1 MTMSEAKPQKPDA
14 SPVSWREAASRLIA
28 SGTGEKFTLANSLT
42 LARILMVP
50 LLVMFLLEGSPPAQY
65 FAAGL
70 FVMAAFTDWLDGHLA
85 RTRDQITPLGEI
97 LDPVADK
104 LLIVA
109 ALIPL
114 VSLGKVDAW
123 VVGILLG
130 RELLVTAFRA
140 VAMRQGL
147 VVPAGFLGKIKMGL
161 EVTAIF
167 FLILGIFPP
176 LGTILIWAAMI
187 AAVVSAVDYFRQI
200 IRAIS

>member
-1 MTMSEAKPQKPDA
+1 MSKAKSQKSDA
-14 SPVSWREAASRLIA
+14 SPAGWREAISRLIA

-50 LLVMFLLEGSPPAQY
+50 LLVMFLLQGSPPAQY

-85 RTRDQITPLGEI
+85 RTRDQVTPLGEI

-140 VAMRQGL
+140 VAMRRGL

-161 EVTAIF
+161 EVAAIF
-167 FLILGIFPP
+167 FLILSIFRR
-176 LGTILIWAAMI
+176 WAP
-187 AAVVSAVDYFRQI
+187 F
-200 IRAIS
+200 

>member
-1 MTMSEAKPQKPDA
+1 MSRAKEEDPGAPPA
-14 SPVSWREAASRLIA
+14 GWREAVSRLIA
-28 SGTGEKFTLANSLT
+28 SGTGKRFTLSNSLT

-50 LLVMFLLEGSPPAQY
+50 LLVLFLLEGSPPAQY

-85 RTRDQITPLGEI
+85 RTRDQVTPLGEI

-104 LLIVA
+104 LLILA

-114 VSLGKVDAW
+114 VSLGRADAW

-140 VAMRQGL
+140 VAARQGL
-147 VVPAGFLGKIKMGL
+147 VVPAGGLGKIKMGL
-161 EVTAIF
+161 EVSAIF
-167 FLILGIFPP
+167 FLILNVLAP
-176 LGTILIWAAMI
+176 LGTILIWAAMM
-187 AAVVSAVDYFRQI
+187 AAVISAVDYFRQI
-200 IRAIS
+200 IREVS

>member
-1 MTMSEAKPQKPDA
+1 MSKANPEDSGPPPAG
-14 SPVSWREAASRLIA
+14 WREATSRLIA
-28 SGTGEKFTLANSLT
+28 SGTGKKFTLANSLT

-50 LLVMFLLEGSPPAQY
+50 LLVMFLLQGSPPAQY

-70 FVMAAFTDWLDGHLA
+70 FIMAAFTDWLDGHLA

-104 LLIVA
+104 LLILA

-114 VSLGKVDAW
+114 VSLGRVDAW

-161 EVTAIF
+161 EVAAIF
-167 FLILGIFPP
+167 FLILGLFPP

-187 AAVVSAVDYFRQI
+187 AAVISAVDYFRQI

>member
-1 MTMSEAKPQKPDA
+1 MTEAKEKNPAPLPA
-14 SPVSWREAASRLIA
+14 GWRKATSRLIA
-28 SGTGEKFTLANSLT
+28 SGTGEKLT
-42 LARILMVP
+42 LSNTLTFARILMVP
-50 LLVMFLLEGSPPAQY
+50 LLVLFLLQGSPPAQY

-85 RTRDQITPLGEI
+85 RTRGQITPLGEI

-104 LLIVA
+104 LLILA

-147 VVPAGFLGKIKMGL
+147 VVPAGALGKIKMGL
-161 EVTAIF
+161 EVAAVF
-167 FLILGIFPP
+167 FLILGLLPP
-176 LGTILIWAAMI
+176 LGTILIWAAMA
-187 AAVVSAVDYFRQI
+187 AAVVSAIDYFRQI
-200 IRAIS
+200 IRSLP

>member
-1 MTMSEAKPQKPDA
+1 MSKAKGENPGAPPA
-14 SPVSWREAASRLIA
+14 GWREAALRLIA
-28 SGTGEKFTLANSLT
+28 SGTGKRFTLSNSLT

-50 LLVMFLLEGSPPAQY
+50 LLVLFLLEGSPPAQY

-85 RTRDQITPLGEI
+85 RTRDQVTPLGEI

-104 LLIVA
+104 LLILA

-114 VSLGKVDAW
+114 VSLGRADAW

-140 VAMRQGL
+140 VAARQGL
-147 VVPAGFLGKIKMGL
+147 VVPAGGLGKIKMGL
-161 EVTAIF
+161 EVSAIF
-167 FLILGIFPP
+167 FLILNVLAP

-187 AAVVSAVDYFRQI
+187 AAVISAVDYFRQI
-200 IRAIS
+200 IQEVS

>member
-1 MTMSEAKPQKPDA
+1 
-14 SPVSWREAASRLIA
+14 
-28 SGTGEKFTLANSLT
+28 
-42 LARILMVP
+42 
-50 LLVMFLLEGSPPAQY
+50 
-65 FAAGL
+65 
-70 FVMAAFTDWLDGHLA
+70 MAAFTDWLDGHLA
-85 RTRDQITPLGEI
+85 RTRDQVTPLGEI

-140 VAMRQGL
+140 VAMRRGL

-161 EVTAIF
+161 EVAAIF
-167 FLILGIFPP
+167 FLILSIFSP

>member
-1 MTMSEAKPQKPDA
+1 MSRAKEEDPGAPPA
-14 SPVSWREAASRLIA
+14 GWREAASRLIA
-28 SGTGEKFTLANSLT
+28 SGTGKRFTLSNSLT

-50 LLVMFLLEGSPPAQY
+50 LLVLFLLEGSPPAQY

-85 RTRDQITPLGEI
+85 RTRDQVTPLGEI

-104 LLIVA
+104 LLILA

-114 VSLGKVDAW
+114 VSLGRADAW

-140 VAMRQGL
+140 VAARQGL
-147 VVPAGFLGKIKMGL
+147 VVPAGGLGKIKMGL
-161 EVTAIF
+161 EVSAIF
-167 FLILGIFPP
+167 FLILNVLAP
-176 LGTILIWAAMI
+176 LGTILIWAAMM
-187 AAVVSAVDYFRQI
+187 AAVISAVDYFRQI
-200 IRAIS
+200 IREVS

>member
-1 MTMSEAKPQKPDA
+1 MSRAKEEDPGAPPA
-14 SPVSWREAASRLIA
+14 GWREAASRLIA
-28 SGTGEKFTLANSLT
+28 SGTGKRFTLSNSLT

-50 LLVMFLLEGSPPAQY
+50 LLVLFLLEGSPPAQY

-85 RTRDQITPLGEI
+85 RTRDQVTPLGEI

-104 LLIVA
+104 LLILA

-114 VSLGKVDAW
+114 VSLGRADAW

-140 VAMRQGL
+140 VAARQGL
-147 VVPAGFLGKIKMGL
+147 VVPAGGLGKIKMGL
-161 EVTAIF
+161 EVAAIF
-167 FLILGIFPP
+167 FLILNVLAP
-176 LGTILIWAAMI
+176 LGTILIWAAMM
-187 AAVVSAVDYFRQI
+187 AAVISAVDYFRQI
-200 IRAIS
+200 IREVS

>member
-1 MTMSEAKPQKPDA
+1 MTMSKAKPEDPGPPPA
-14 SPVSWREAASRLIA
+14 GWREATSRLIA
-28 SGTGEKFTLANSLT
+28 SGTGKKFTLANSLT
-42 LARILMVP
+42 FARILMVP

-70 FVMAAFTDWLDGHLA
+70 FIMAAFTDWLDGHLA

-104 LLIVA
+104 LLILA

-114 VSLGKVDAW
+114 VSLDRVDAW

-130 RELLVTAFRA
+130 RELLVTAIRA

-161 EVTAIF
+161 EVAAIF
-167 FLILGIFPP
+167 FLILGLFPP

-187 AAVVSAVDYFRQI
+187 AAVISAVDYFRQI
-200 IRAIS
+200 IQAVS

>member
-1 MTMSEAKPQKPDA
+1 MSKAKPEESGTPPA
-14 SPVSWREAASRLIA
+14 GWREATSRLIA

-50 LLVMFLLEGSPPAQY
+50 LLVMFLLQGSPPAQY

-104 LLIVA
+104 LLILA

-147 VVPAGFLGKIKMGL
+147 IVPAGFLGKIKMGL
-161 EVTAIF
+161 EVAAIF

-176 LGTILIWAAMI
+176 LGTILIWAAMV
-187 AAVVSAVDYFRQI
+187 AAVISAVDYFRQI

>member
-1 MTMSEAKPQKPDA
+1 M
-14 SPVSWREAASRLIA
+14 
-28 SGTGEKFTLANSLT
+28 
-42 LARILMVP
+42 
-50 LLVMFLLEGSPPAQY
+50 
-65 FAAGL
+65 
-70 FVMAAFTDWLDGHLA
+70 
-85 RTRDQITPLGEI
+85 
-97 LDPVADK
+97 ADK